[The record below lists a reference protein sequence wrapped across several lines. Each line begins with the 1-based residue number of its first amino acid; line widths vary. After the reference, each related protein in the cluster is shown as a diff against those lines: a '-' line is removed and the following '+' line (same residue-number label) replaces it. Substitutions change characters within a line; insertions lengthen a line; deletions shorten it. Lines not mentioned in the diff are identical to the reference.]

1 MKRLR
6 RPKRLYG
13 RRRSWRSALRR
24 MEMWVLAAMTVMW
37 TMRTRS
43 PSRRKQVKAK
53 GTLTAW

>member
-1 MKRLR
+1 MF
-6 RPKRLYG
+6 G

-24 MEMWVLAAMTVMW
+24 MEMRALAAMTVMW

-53 GTLTAW
+53 GMLTAW